1 MFNNRRDL
9 KMTAAIEREKSIK
22 CNEEAGFTLLETSI
36 AMVLL
41 AIVGLGIASCFFY
54 AAKNNSSARDRELAM
69 AVAQQQMEQYR
80 NLAFNSAGLAAT
92 ANGGTSEVIAR
103 AGRRYQVLTTITDSN
118 LQNGTA
124 RTKTIQIRVVPWSDS
139 SRWALNVASVFGSV
153 TIITE
158 RTSATVG
165 PNRSL

>member
-1 MFNNRRDL
+1 MKATINHKNQTQLDH
-9 KMTAAIEREKSIK
+9 
-22 CNEEAGFTLLETSI
+22 AGFTLLETCI

-80 NLAFNSAGLAAT
+80 NLPFYGAGLAAT
-92 ANGGTSEVIAR
+92 PIGGTSEVITR
-103 AGRRYQVLTTITDSN
+103 AGRQYQVLTTITDSN
-118 LQNGTA
+118 VQDGTA
-124 RTKTIQIRVVPWSDS
+124 RTKTIQIRVVPWSDDS
-139 SRWALNVASVFGSV
+139 VWARNVASVFGSV

-165 PNRSL
+165 PNRAL

>member
-1 MFNNRRDL
+1 M
-9 KMTAAIEREKSIK
+9 KTALEQQKQMK
-22 CNEEAGFTLLETSI
+22 PGDEAGFTLLETTI

-41 AIVGLGIASCFFY
+41 AIVGLGIASCFFF

-80 NLAFNSAGLAAT
+80 SLPFTDAGLGAT
-92 ANGGTSEVIAR
+92 ANGGVSSVITR
-103 AGRRYQVLTTITDSN
+103 GGRQYQVLTTITDSN

-124 RTKTIQIRVVPWSDS
+124 RTKTIQIRVVPWSDNS
-139 SRWALNVASVFGSV
+139 PWALNVASVFGSV

-158 RTSATVG
+158 RTSQARG
-165 PNRSL
+165 PNRAL